1 MTNEEVI
8 IKRKQMLRDGYCVI
22 EKIIPEEFLD
32 VLIKETET
40 LIAKNNEQSD
50 FVYQGQHIGVNQEEN
65 IVIRKLLSWKPSY
78 DAMKDLGFGD
88 FKHGGS
94 VIILTKEPNGP
105 PLYWHQDWM
114 QWDDPIS
121 TSPWPQMIF
130 LNYYLQDTSIENGC
144 LKIIPGS
151 HLKRIDLHD
160 KLIPAHEEGAR
171 FIKQDDPIMFSDHPD
186 QICLSVRAGSLVLGD
201 GRVLHSAG
209 KNYTTQRRTLI
220 LGWHSRSN
228 DTIPEY
234 WKGNIPYSII
244 KRDPYKKYEM
254 QRIPGKYLKP

>member
-1 MTNEEVI
+1 MAPELALEI
-8 IKRKQMLRDGYCVI
+8 RKQMLRDGYCVI
-22 EKIIPEEFLD
+22 EDIVPEEFLEE
-32 VLIKETET
+32 LREETER
-40 LIAKNNEQSD
+40 LIANHDEPSD
-50 FVYQGQHIGVNQEEN
+50 FVYQGQHIDVKRDDNT
-65 IVIRKLLSWKPSY
+65 VIRKLLSLEPSY

-88 FKHGGS
+88 FKTGGS

-114 QWDDPIS
+114 QWNDPIS
-121 TSPWPQMIF
+121 SSPWPQVIF

-160 KLIPAHEEGAR
+160 KLVPAHEQGAR

-186 QICLSVRAGSLVLGD
+186 QIYLQVRAGSLVLGD

-209 KNYTTQRRTLI
+209 KNYTNQRRTLI
-220 LGWHSRSN
+220 LGWHARSN

-234 WKGNIPYSII
+234 WNGNIPDVIAN
-244 KRDPYKKYEM
+244 RDPNEKYATL
-254 QRIPGKYLKP
+254 RIPDKFLKT

>member
-1 MTNEEVI
+1 MTNEEAI
-8 IKRKQMLRDGYCVI
+8 LKRKQMLCDGYCVL
-22 EKIIPEEFLD
+22 EGIIPKEFLD

-40 LIAKNNEQSD
+40 LIAKNNEHPD
-50 FVYQGQHIGVNQEEN
+50 FVYQGQHIDVSQEEN

-78 DAMKDLGFGD
+78 DAMQDLGFSD

-114 QWDDPIS
+114 QWGDPIS

-160 KLIPAHEEGAR
+160 KLIPAHEQGAR

-186 QICLSVRAGSLVLGD
+186 QIWFP
-201 GRVLHSAG
+201 
-209 KNYTTQRRTLI
+209 YT
-220 LGWHSRSN
+220 W
-228 DTIPEY
+228 
-234 WKGNIPYSII
+234 
-244 KRDPYKKYEM
+244 
-254 QRIPGKYLKP
+254 